1 MDRSDNPEV
10 FEVGGARDRGGKRS
24 DAASIPEVSGNAAA
38 LEEFLRKRAKS
49 ELVGSGR
56 SLDEF
61 SARGEIELERLRGI
75 LDGSAEGITLREVA
89 GILFAFDFPLAALA
103 PL

>member
-1 MDRSDNPEV
+1 M
-10 FEVGGARDRGGKRS
+10 
-24 DAASIPEVSGNAAA
+24 
-38 LEEFLRKRAKS
+38 
-49 ELVGSGR
+49 
-56 SLDEF
+56 DEF